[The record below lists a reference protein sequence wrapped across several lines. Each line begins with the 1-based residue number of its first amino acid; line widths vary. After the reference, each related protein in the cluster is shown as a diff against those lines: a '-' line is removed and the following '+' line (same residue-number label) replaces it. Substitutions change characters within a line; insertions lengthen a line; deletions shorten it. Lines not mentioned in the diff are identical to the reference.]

1 MCRQLDAMDREEVA
15 LQAEVPMG
23 AKAWHLQMQETRL
36 KVRGRVGRAMAS
48 LQVYR
53 GYRVTMHSRHRG
65 DACFF
70 IHLILP
76 GNTKATMS
84 HPEPTFQT
92 YNSFSRWKHKDPSQ
106 AGPASSDSC
115 TSDQSRQDE
124 RLGSALK
131 AEWLS

>member
-1 MCRQLDAMDREEVA
+1 MCRQLDAMDREEVT

-23 AKAWHLQMQETRL
+23 KKAWHLQMQETRL
-36 KVRGRVGRAMAS
+36 KVRGRVGRVMAS

-65 DACFF
+65 DTCFF

-84 HPEPTFQT
+84 QNPP
-92 YNSFSRWKHKDPSQ
+92 SRLTTASLGGNTRTPHRPVLLPVTVVRVTSQ
-106 AGPASSDSC
+106 GRMRGWA
-115 TSDQSRQDE
+115 Q
-124 RLGSALK
+124 L
-131 AEWLS
+131 